1 MTRNDFE
8 RRNIEILQRYLRQL
22 SYFEE
27 LTPVPVDGI
36 YGSETAEAVREFQ
49 RRAGL
54 PVTGLVDR
62 ETWDAIY
69 LAYLASIAENS
80 PPERVSIFPR
90 IPKNYA
96 ITEGE
101 SWFLIEI
108 LQYMLIELSR
118 DYDRFGPLEISG
130 VYDGATVAAVR
141 DFQGRN
147 GLPVTGEVD
156 KATWNAIV
164 NQYNKAAEDYVQ

>member
-27 LTPVPVDGI
+27 LTPVPIDGI

-49 RRAGL
+49 SRAGL

-69 LAYLASIAENS
+69 LAYLESLAENS
-80 PPERVSIFPR
+80 PPERISIFPR

-101 SWFLIEI
+101 SWFLVEL
-108 LQYMLIELSR
+108 LQFMLIELSR
-118 DYDRFGPLEISG
+118 DYDGFGQLEING
-130 VYDGATVAAVR
+130 VYDRETADAVR
-141 DFQGRN
+141 DFQMRN

-156 KATWNAIV
+156 KTTWNAIV
-164 NQYNKAAEDYVQ
+164 KQYNKAAEDYVE